1 MFRPLLPHHH
11 KKLRSDFDRRWE
23 AGFTPPEDVP
33 EPAKPSSPSRE
44 DVMAMMQQ
52 VLTENPDVADSSH
65 NGQRVADFLKEY
77 TALWCLESIRTAVT
91 YLRNRGQLEL
101 KQPPAP
107 PPVVVTEPAEPVE
120 EPLPEVPSYMGNFS
134 TKDEVLRLS
143 RYKEFY
149 FGKHKEQFL
158 ARVNE
163 ILRRAALA
171 GG

>member
-1 MFRPLLPHHH
+1 MFRPLLPRHHE
-11 KKLRSDFDRRWE
+11 KLRSDFDKRWD
-23 AGFTPPEDVP
+23 ASYTVP

-65 NGQRVADFLKEY
+65 NGQLVADFLKKY

-101 KQPPAP
+101 KRPPAP
-107 PPVVVTEPAEPVE
+107 QPVVVEPALVE
-120 EPLPEVPSYMGNFS
+120 EPLPPIPAYMGHIE
-134 TKDEVLRLS
+134 TKDDVLRCV

-149 FGKHKEQFL
+149 FGKDADMFR

-163 ILRRAALA
+163 ILRRAAA
-171 GG
+171 GE